1 MSTPK
6 VTIHNTETGEIV
18 EREMNAAELEQYA
31 IDLQRESDRAAEV
44 AAKASARQAILDR
57 LGITNEE
64 AKLILS

>member
-1 MSTPK
+1 MSKPK
-6 VTIHNTETGEIV
+6 VTIHNAETGEIV
-18 EREMNAAELEQYA
+18 EREMNAQEFAQHE
-31 IDLQRESDRAAEV
+31 IDVERQTQREAEV

>member
-6 VTIHNTETGEIV
+6 VTIHNSETGEIV
-18 EREMNAAELEQYA
+18 EREMNAEELEQYA
-31 IDLQRESDRAAEV
+31 IDFQRESDRAAEI